1 MKLAD
6 IFRIPIILLM
16 DTSVLLQPAHWR
28 KCIEIFK
35 AISPHPITVLPLM
48 EAGGPGG
55 GGETNKGW
63 LMSFMCVDATCV
75 QLANCKSKKLG
86 GGGGL
91 TDLQLTQGMTG
102 QLVAVQRQPCLALL
116 ATA

>member
-86 GGGGL
+86 GGGG
-91 TDLQLTQGMTG
+91 
-102 QLVAVQRQPCLALL
+102 
-116 ATA
+116 